1 MNPPIENDPQA
12 WVGRLERIERQN
24 RRLAA
29 LTVVVLIVA
38 LGGSGVSAWWIF
50 REKKSISASLQDI
63 EFSQAAS
70 QYERETNLATPDVG
84 VIQFLKNGF
93 SVHFDVVQYT
103 QEGLLLS
110 GRIGN
115 PKQLSVSTLT
125 LNFSVQPYPYLVRD
139 KWEKDKSGSFYPYF
153 GNYEIGK
160 AQTGVTGTLLSGSTL
175 PFSVTIPNVKQTK
188 DPIQIAISF
197 SGERYGYLD
206 GTW

>member
-1 MNPPIENDPQA
+1 MHESDAQA
-12 WVGRLERIERQN
+12 WIGRLEHIEKRN
-24 RRLAA
+24 RRLVA
-29 LTVVVLIVA
+29 LTVVVLIVVI
-38 LGGSGVSAWWIF
+38 GGAGVSAWWIY
-50 REKKSISASLQDI
+50 REKKSMRASLRDI
-63 EFSQAAS
+63 EFSQVAS
-70 QYERETNLATPDVG
+70 QYERDTNFASPDVG
-84 VIQFLKNGF
+84 VIQFLKNGY
-93 SVHFDVVQYT
+93 SIHFDIIRYT

-125 LNFSVQPYPYLVRD
+125 LGFSVQPYPYGVRD
-139 KWEKDKSGSFYPYF
+139 KWEKDGSDGFYPYF

-160 AQTGVTGTLLSGSTL
+160 AQAGVTGTLFSGTTL